1 MNLTLIP
8 AIIWSSVVTAVACS
22 LVGTFLVLR
31 QMSMLSEAL
40 SHAMLPGLILG
51 LMVLGPLGS
60 PQLVLGPAIIGLVMV
75 LLIEG
80 LSRSGV
86 LAGDSPLG
94 LVYPLLFSIGIVL
107 LSRRFAGMPITETS
121 VLIGD
126 INFAAATPL
135 YAGAILLGPR
145 PLVVMGVILVLN
157 ALFVVFFFKE
167 LKITTFDPALAGA
180 SGFPPVLVHYALMTL
195 VSITIVGAFEAVG
208 AVLVVALLIGP
219 PASAYLLTRNL
230 HTMILVAATI
240 AAGSAWLGFQVAYI
254 TDSATSGTMA
264 MVIGMVFL
272 VTFVVAPG
280 RGLIAKSMQHR
291 RNRQL
296 FSEQMLMLCLEH
308 HGGGQSQPCD
318 ADFGN
323 LDALAEHIGWT
334 SDYTAG
340 VLSRCI
346 SKKYLTSHHGVFVL
360 TDHGKRKLQK
370 LEGVIGNKRG

>member
-8 AIIWSSVVTAVACS
+8 AIIWSSIVTAVACS

-31 QMSMLSEAL
+31 RMSMLSEAM

-60 PQLVLGPAIIGLVMV
+60 PQLVLGPAIVGLVMV

-107 LSRRFAGMPITETS
+107 LSRRFAGMPITESS

-126 INFAAATPL
+126 INFAAATSL
-135 YAGAILLGPR
+135 YLGEFLLGPR
-145 PLVVMGVILVLN
+145 PLVVMGVILFLN
-157 ALFVVFFFKE
+157 ALFVAVFFKE
-167 LKITTFDPALAGA
+167 LKITTFDPALARA
-180 SGFPPVLVHYALMTL
+180 SGFWPAVIHYALMTL

-219 PASAYLLTRNL
+219 PASAYLLTNKL
-230 HTMILVAATI
+230 HTMIGTAAAIAATT
-240 AAGSAWLGFQVAYI
+240 AWLGFQLAYY

-264 MVIGMVFL
+264 MVIGVVFL
-272 VTFVVAPG
+272 VTFVAAPH
-280 RGLIAKSMQHR
+280 RGLIAKSLQQK

-296 FSEQMLMLCLEH
+296 FAEQMLMLCLEH

-318 ADFGN
+318 TDFGN
-323 LDALAEHIGWT
+323 LHALSEHIGWEP
-334 SDYTAG
+334 DYARE

-346 SKKYLTSHHGVFVL
+346 SKRYLAGHHGVFVL
-360 TDHGKRKLQK
+360 TDHGRRTLRK
-370 LEGVIGNKRG
+370 LEGVVHSRA

>member
-1 MNLTLIP
+1 MDLSLIP
-8 AIIWSSVVTAVACS
+8 AIVWSSIVTAVACS

-31 QMSMLSEAL
+31 QMSMISEAL

-60 PQLVLGPAIIGLVMV
+60 PQLVIGPAIIGLVMV

-135 YAGAILLGPR
+135 YAGTILLGPR
-145 PLVVMGVILVLN
+145 PLVVMGAILLLN
-157 ALFVVFFFKE
+157 AIFVAVFFKE

-180 SGFPPVLVHYALMTL
+180 TGFPPAVVHYALMTL

-219 PASAYLLTRNL
+219 PATAYLLTRKL
-230 HTMILVAATI
+230 HTMVLLAAFI
-240 AAGSAWLGFQVAYI
+240 AAGSAWLGFQIAYV

-264 MVIGMVFL
+264 MIIGMIFL
-272 VTFVVAPG
+272 VTFVIAPQ
-280 RGLIAKSMQHR
+280 RGLVAKSIQHR

-296 FSEQMLMLCLEH
+296 FAEQMVLLCLDH
-308 HGGGQSQPCD
+308 HGGGQSQPCG
-318 ADFGN
+318 AEFGN
-323 LDALAEHIGWT
+323 VNALAEHIGWT
-334 SDYTAG
+334 RDYTEAI
-340 VLSRCI
+340 LSRCI
-346 SKKYLTSHHGVFVL
+346 SKRYLTSHHGVFVL
-360 TDHGKRKLQK
+360 TEHGRRKLRK
-370 LEGVIGNKRG
+370 LEGVVHDKRS